1 MRMIAGKRYYGED
14 VHVEEARHFQDIIG
28 KIFELGATS
37 NPIDFLPLLRWIDYG
52 AFGLPRNQLATLWF
66 EERPSSHH
74 HKKEAASIA
83 SIDGGGASDLDFQGY
98 N

>member
-37 NPIDFLPLLRWIDYG
+37 KPIDFFASFAMDR
-52 AFGLPRNQLATLWF
+52 LW
-66 EERPSSHH
+66 R
-74 HKKEAASIA
+74 
-83 SIDGGGASDLDFQGY
+83 L
-98 N
+98 